1 MCEITH
7 SEHLLSWDN
16 LVNFIVSKSV
26 NDGAIKFSKIQNWKF
41 DNTRKLKEFHEKAQV
56 YKNRIN
62 TNTSKD

>member
-41 DNTRKLKEFHEKAQV
+41 DNTRKLKEFHEKG
-56 YKNRIN
+56 
-62 TNTSKD
+62 SSL